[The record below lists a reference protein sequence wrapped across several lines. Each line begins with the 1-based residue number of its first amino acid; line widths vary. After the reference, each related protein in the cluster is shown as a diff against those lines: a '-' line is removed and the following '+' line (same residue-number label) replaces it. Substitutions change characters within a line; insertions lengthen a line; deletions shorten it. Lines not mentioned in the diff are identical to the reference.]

1 MNYKLLSSIFYSDKD
16 NYENC
21 YKARFYSES
30 TYRFDFKIYEYQAF
44 LVINHDIIQRIE
56 LILELNKKLYRN
68 MELVP
73 NIALNQ
79 YARKCII
86 DEIKI
91 TNDIEGVHSTRKE
104 INDILINKENMKQK
118 NRLYGLVKKYE
129 MLLQDNDI
137 NLETC
142 SDIKNLYNDLAL
154 EDVIADDPNNNPDG
168 EIFRKHSVN
177 VQDDKQRIIHNGVY
191 PETEI
196 INCMES
202 SLKML
207 NSDNYNFFIKI
218 AIFHYMFGYIHPFY
232 DGNGRMTRFIS
243 SYLLSKKL
251 EFLVPIRLSYTIKE
265 NIKTYYKIFKETNK
279 KTNKGDLTYFVI
291 RFFDLIIQSIQEL
304 SESLVNKSM
313 RLLHYGNIAEKV
325 FNNDNKALEVTFLL
339 IQNTLFGDNGLSVQ
353 EINEISEVGLS
364 KIRNVIK
371 FLGEKEL
378 LYVQKEGRK
387 NIYDIN
393 LDTFSEDN
401 IQI

>member
-44 LVINHDIIQRIE
+44 LVINHDILQRIE

-129 MLLQDNDI
+129 MLLQGNDI

-313 RLLHYGNIAEKV
+313 RLLHYGNIAEKA
-325 FNNDNKALEVTFLL
+325 FNDDNKALEVTFLL

-371 FLGEKEL
+371 LLGEKEL

>member
-44 LVINHDIIQRIE
+44 LVINHDILQRIE

-129 MLLQDNDI
+129 MLLQGNDI

-371 FLGEKEL
+371 LLGEKEL